1 MIDKEKV
8 LLLGT
13 LSICIFTI
21 AGLTF
26 NTAIINAKSETVK
39 KYITTADATY
49 VPVSPT
55 DVSNPPLPNQL
66 EDYAK
71 KGYGKYVKSKGLD
84 YVVRTD
90 LLKSG
95 YAVDTK
101 KSRTSLLNFFTM
113 SDIHITDIQ
122 SPAQVLAFGIKPGM
136 VAAYSPTIMYTTQVL
151 EAAVESVNDINAAHK
166 LDFGIMLG
174 DAVNN
179 AQQNEVDMYL
189 DVLTGRMVY
198 PNSDLT
204 KASDTDYTQ
213 PFKAEG
219 LDIPWYQ
226 VSGNHDHFW
235 SGKFQAND
243 KLLKGLTSDTVLKI
257 GASPLSNPL
266 YADDVYPG
274 IVDVKD
280 PFGKIIGYGLN
291 FTEADRIAAN
301 STRSFIDSKALA
313 GSFPGG
319 HGIGG
324 DSSEAPTAC
333 YSFEPK
339 ANVPIRVIVLDD
351 TADQKHEF
359 ASATDAAYGYMDTER
374 FNWFSK
380 ELAKAKNDK
389 MLVIVSLHIP
399 LGVGIWATDS
409 EISDT
414 KLINLIRKYSNVAM
428 VTAGHRHVNS
438 VTAFASPNPSKPE
451 NGFWQV
457 ETASLRDFPQQYR
470 IYDIELC
477 DDNMIAIKTTNVD
490 PLNTI
495 LANVSRSYA
504 IGISQILPSP
514 PLAGAPIDPSG
525 AYNAIL
531 YKKISSEMAKELK

>member
-1 MIDKEKV
+1 MREKKKGLILV
-8 LLLGT
+8 T
-13 LSICIFTI
+13 LSVCILSI

-26 NTAIINAKSETVK
+26 NTAIINAKSQDVK

-55 DVSNPPLPNQL
+55 DVSTPPLPNQL

-95 YAVDTK
+95 YSVDTK
-101 KSRTSLLNFFTM
+101 KSRTSLLSFFTM

-122 SPAQVLAFGIKPGM
+122 SPAQALAFGKKPGM

-174 DAVNN
+174 DAINN
-179 AQQNEVDMYL
+179 AQQNEINMYL

-235 SGKFQAND
+235 SGAFQAND
-243 KLLKGLTSDTVLKI
+243 KLLKGITSDTILKI

-266 YADDVYPG
+266 YGDDVYPG
-274 IVDVKD
+274 IIDVSD
-280 PFGKIIGYGLN
+280 QYGPIIGDGLK
-291 FTEADRIAAN
+291 FTEADTIAAN
-301 STRSFIDSKALA
+301 STRSFMNSASLA
-313 GSFPGG
+313 NIFPSG
-319 HGIGG
+319 HGIN
-324 DSSEAPTAC
+324 EAPTAC
-333 YSFEPK
+333 YSFEPN

-351 TADQKHEF
+351 TADQEHEF
-359 ASATDAAYGYMDTER
+359 KNAMNAAYGYMDTAR
-374 FNWFSK
+374 YNWFSK

-389 MLVIVSLHIP
+389 KLVIVALHIP
-399 LGVGIWATDS
+399 VGVGIWATDS

-414 KLINLIRKYSNVAM
+414 KLIALIQKYSNVAM

-451 NGFWQV
+451 YGFWQV

-477 DDNMIAIKTTNVD
+477 DDNVVAIKATNVD
-490 PLNTI
+490 TPNTTF
-495 LANVSRSYA
+495 ANLSRSYA
-504 IGISQILPSP
+504 IGISQIVPSMLPP
-514 PLAGAPIDPSG
+514 GTPTDPSG

-531 YKKISSEMAKELK
+531 YKKIPSTIAKELK

>member
-1 MIDKEKV
+1 M
-8 LLLGT
+8 
-13 LSICIFTI
+13 
-21 AGLTF
+21 
-26 NTAIINAKSETVK
+26 
-39 KYITTADATY
+39 
-49 VPVSPT
+49 
-55 DVSNPPLPNQL
+55 
-66 EDYAK
+66 
-71 KGYGKYVKSKGLD
+71 
-84 YVVRTD
+84 
-90 LLKSG
+90 
-95 YAVDTK
+95 
-101 KSRTSLLNFFTM
+101 
-113 SDIHITDIQ
+113 
-122 SPAQVLAFGIKPGM
+122 
-136 VAAYSPTIMYTTQVL
+136 YSTQVL

-179 AQQNEVDMYL
+179 AQQNELDMYL

-235 SGKFQAND
+235 SGVFDAND
-243 KLLKGLTSDTVLKI
+243 KLLKGITSDTILKI

-274 IVDVKD
+274 IIDVKD
-280 PFGKIIGYGLN
+280 PFGKIIGAGLN
-291 FTEADRIAAN
+291 YTEADKIAAN
-301 STRSFIDSKALA
+301 STRSFMNSMALA
-313 GSFPGG
+313 DSFPGG
-319 HGIGG
+319 HGI
-324 DSSEAPTAC
+324 SEDLSKAPTAC

-351 TADQKHEF
+351 TADQEHKF
-359 ASATDAAYGYMDTER
+359 ANAMNAAYGYMDATR
-374 FNWFSK
+374 YNWFSK

-389 MLVIVSLHIP
+389 MLVIVAVHIP
-399 LGVGIWATDS
+399 LGVGIWVSDS

-414 KLINLIRKYSNVAM
+414 KLITLIQKYSNVAM
-428 VTAGHRHVNS
+428 VTAGHRHMNT
-438 VTAFASPNPSKPE
+438 VTAFASPNKSKPE
-451 NGFWQV
+451 YGFWQV

-490 PLNTI
+490 PLNTTS
-495 LANVSRSYA
+495 ANISRSYA
-504 IGISQILPSP
+504 IGISQILPAP
-514 PLAGAPIDPSG
+514 PIAGTPTDPSG

-531 YKKISSEMAKELK
+531 YKKISSTIAKELK

>member
-1 MIDKEKV
+1 MREKKKV
-8 LLLGT
+8 LILGI
-13 LSICIFTI
+13 LSVCILFI
-21 AGLTF
+21 VGLTF
-26 NTAIINAKSETVK
+26 STTIINAKSENVK

-49 VPVSPT
+49 EPVSPT

-101 KSRTSLLNFFTM
+101 KSRTSLLSFFTM

-122 SPAQVLAFGIKPGM
+122 SPAQVLAFGKKPGM
-136 VAAYSPTIMYTTQVL
+136 VAAYSPTIMYSTQVL

-179 AQQNEVDMYL
+179 AQQNELDMYL

-226 VSGNHDHFW
+226 VFGNHDHFW
-235 SGKFQAND
+235 SGVFNAND
-243 KLLKGLTSDTVLKI
+243 KLLKGITSDTILKI

-274 IVDVKD
+274 IIDVSD
-280 PFGKIIGYGLN
+280 QFGQIIGDGLN
-291 FTEADRIAAN
+291 FTEADKIAAN
-301 STRSFIDSKALA
+301 STRSFMNSKVLA
-313 GSFPGG
+313 DDFPGG
-319 HGIGG
+319 HGISE
-324 DSSEAPTAC
+324 DLSEAPTAC

-339 ANVPIRVIVLDD
+339 ANVPLRVIVLDD
-351 TADQKHEF
+351 TADQDHEF
-359 ASATDAAYGYMDTER
+359 ANSMNAAYGYMDNTR

-380 ELAKAKNDK
+380 ELAKAKKDK
-389 MLVIVSLHIP
+389 MLVVVALHIP

-414 KLINLIRKYSNVAM
+414 KLITLIQKYSNVAM
-428 VTAGHRHVNS
+428 VTAGHRHINT
-438 VTAFASPNPSKPE
+438 VTPFASPNPSKPE
-451 NGFWQV
+451 YGFWQV

-490 PLNTI
+490 PLSTT
-495 LANVSRSYA
+495 LANISRSYA
-504 IGISQILPSP
+504 IGIGQILPSKP
-514 PLAGAPIDPSG
+514 SAGAPTDPSG
-525 AYNAIL
+525 AYNAML
-531 YKKISSEMAKELK
+531 YKKISSTIAKELK